1 MKNLRNILIILL
13 AFICATAFTG
23 CKDDNQPKETV
34 YTVTITQSADC
45 TLTADKTEGVFGD
58 VITVN
63 AKLNN
68 LDKKLVAVTYTG
80 KTETS
85 RASKQ
90 SETAFS
96 FIITANVTVAA
107 VLEDY
112 VEQLKTDDYSRP
124 FATFSSTNPRT
135 ISPNT
140 GNAGLYISFNASYM
154 TILKIDIVSANQSVI
169 PNDAFTTENSFQSM
183 SNIIIGTTIL
193 IDTAKISEGT
203 TWITVSLKNDNT
215 TAQKGT
221 LVFKLTVA

>member
-1 MKNLRNILIILL
+1 MKKLRNILITLL

-23 CKDDNQPKETV
+23 CKDDAPPKETV

-80 KTETS
+80 KYETS

-90 SETAFS
+90 SDTAFS
-96 FIITANVTVAA
+96 FVLTANVTVAA

-140 GNAGLYISFNASYM
+140 GNAELYIPFNASYM

-203 TWITVSLKNDNT
+203 TWITVSLKNDNVT
-215 TAQKGT
+215 TQKGT

>member
-1 MKNLRNILIILL
+1 MKKLRNVLITLL

-23 CKDDNQPKETV
+23 CKDDNPPKETE
-34 YTVTITQSADC
+34 YLVTITQSADC

-58 VITVN
+58 VITVT

-80 KTETS
+80 KYETS
-85 RASKQ
+85 KAGRQ
-90 SETAFS
+90 SDTTFS
-96 FIITANVTVAA
+96 FVLTANVTVAA

-112 VEQLKTDDYSRP
+112 VEQLKTNDSSRP
-124 FATFSSTNPRT
+124 FAEFSSANPRT

-140 GNAGLYISFNASYM
+140 GNAELYIPFNASYM
-154 TILKIDIVSANQSVI
+154 TILKINIVSANQSAI

-193 IDTAKISEGT
+193 IDTEKISEGT

-215 TAQKGT
+215 TTQKGT